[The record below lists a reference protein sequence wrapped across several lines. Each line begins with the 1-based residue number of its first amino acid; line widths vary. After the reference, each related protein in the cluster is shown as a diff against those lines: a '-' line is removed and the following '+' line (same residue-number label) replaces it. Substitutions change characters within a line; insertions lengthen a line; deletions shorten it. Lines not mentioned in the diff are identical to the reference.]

1 MMITRRMRLQPGLTT
16 AYIPACRYFLGLGSG
31 PRGSLRED
39 SNGDVELRTMIT
51 GPNEEAAWLQA
62 KDRTEK
68 SLAAL
73 GNMLLVGLPRL
84 SYLESVEN
92 KKRLDAQNGTQK
104 DLGQEDSTSVRVSF
118 EIQTQALNE

>member
-1 MMITRRMRLQPGLTT
+1 V
-16 AYIPACRYFLGLGSG
+16 CRYFLGLGSG

-39 SNGDVELRTMIT
+39 SNDDVELRTMLT

-84 SYLESVEN
+84 SYLESMEN
-92 KKRLDAQNGTQK
+92 RKRLDAEKGAQK
-104 DLGQEDSTSVRVSF
+104 DSGQDDDSTSVRVSV
-118 EIQTQALNE
+118 EIQNSPRIE